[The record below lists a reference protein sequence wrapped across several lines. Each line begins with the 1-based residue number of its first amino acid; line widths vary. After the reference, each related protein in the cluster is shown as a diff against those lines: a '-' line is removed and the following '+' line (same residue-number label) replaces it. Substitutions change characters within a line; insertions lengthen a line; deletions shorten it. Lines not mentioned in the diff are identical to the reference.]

1 MSLIIIFV
9 ISFLGILL
17 GKFLFKHWF
26 NHLTLYC
33 FIFGGSIFLYE
44 MKLLPY
50 VDIIPLTWFIII
62 SAFLSF
68 LMGILTII
76 AARNLYKEKSTH
88 IEHSDIILT
97 IFSDD
102 GKVLKYSILFF
113 SFISLYAA
121 VEFWMVL
128 IRQFGSIPAVF
139 LNAQVIYRL
148 NISGKLSGTT
158 PYIYLVGYVAVFL
171 AGIYTAYK
179 GKFTLL
185 AFIPIFSLILR
196 DLAGS
201 GRAGM
206 LFALMEFIFTI
217 ILFRYLLNKD
227 RLRRFKFSKLSIIVV
242 SAILLGLFIASASL
256 VKVSRGVVKA
266 ENYSGA
272 SRELRQT
279 KDNLILSPSLYLYL
293 SSDVGVLSKYF
304 SSDGEDTPFG
314 QNTFMTAYL
323 LLSKFK
329 IVERPHEFQK
339 GYFIPMWTNTGT
351 YIRELHADFGMLGVL
366 LGSFLLGLL
375 ITWFWY
381 KFFEKHSL
389 IALAFL
395 VYLNIIVGF
404 SFFVMATRVIYW
416 STSLLMLILFLPI
429 LQKLAVYNKR
439 KSVDF

>member
-1 MSLIIIFV
+1 MSLLIIAVIIF
-9 ISFLGILL
+9 LGMIL
-17 GKFLFKHWF
+17 GRYLFKHWF

-33 FIFGGSIFLYE
+33 LIFGGSIFLYE
-44 MKLLPY
+44 LKLLPY
-50 VDIIPLTWFIII
+50 VEIIPFTWFIII
-62 SAFLSF
+62 SSFLSF
-68 LMGILTII
+68 LMGILTVI
-76 AARNLYKEKSTH
+76 AARNLYYKKPTY
-88 IEHSDIILT
+88 IEHSDIMLK

-113 SFISLYAA
+113 SLISLYAA

-148 NISGKLSGTT
+148 NIIGKLSGTT

-217 ILFRYLLNKD
+217 ILFRYLLKKD
-227 RLRRFKFSKLSIIVV
+227 RLRRFKFSKLSIVVV
-242 SAILLGLFIASASL
+242 STILLALFIASASL

-272 SRELRQT
+272 SRELREAR
-279 KDNLILSPSLYLYL
+279 DNLILSPSLYLYL

-323 LLSKFK
+323 FLSKFN

-351 YIRELHADFGMLGVL
+351 YIRELHADFGTLGVL
-366 LGSFLLGLL
+366 LGPFLLGLL
-375 ITWFWY
+375 ISWLWF
-381 KFFEKHSL
+381 KFFEQQNI

-429 LQKLAVYNKR
+429 LEKLSVYNKR

>member
-50 VDIIPLTWFIII
+50 VDIIPFTWFIII

-76 AARNLYKEKSTH
+76 AARNLYREKPTH
-88 IEHSDIILT
+88 IEHSDIMLT

-227 RLRRFKFSKLSIIVV
+227 RLRRFKFSKLSIIIV

-279 KDNLILSPSLYLYL
+279 RDNLILSPSLYLYL

-323 LLSKFK
+323 FLSKFN

-366 LGSFLLGLL
+366 LGPFLLGLL
-375 ITWFWY
+375 MTWFWF
-381 KFFEKHSL
+381 KFFENHSL

-439 KSVDF
+439 KSIDF

>member
-50 VDIIPLTWFIII
+50 VDIIPFTWFIII

-76 AARNLYKEKSTH
+76 AARNLYKEKPTH
-88 IEHSDIILT
+88 IEHSDIMLK

-279 KDNLILSPSLYLYL
+279 RDNLILSPSLYLYL

-323 LLSKFK
+323 FLSKFD

-351 YIRELHADFGMLGVL
+351 YIRELHADFGMPGVL

-416 STSLLMLILFLPI
+416 STSLLMLIMFLPI
-429 LQKLAVYNKR
+429 LQKLAVYNQR

>member
-50 VDIIPLTWFIII
+50 VDIIPFTWFIII

-76 AARNLYKEKSTH
+76 AARNLYNEKPTH
-88 IEHSDIILT
+88 IEHSDIMLT

-279 KDNLILSPSLYLYL
+279 RDNLILSPSLYLYL

-323 LLSKFK
+323 FLSKFN

-366 LGSFLLGLL
+366 LGPFLLGLL
-375 ITWFWY
+375 MTWFWF
-381 KFFEKHSL
+381 KFFENHSL
-389 IALAFL
+389 IALVFL

-439 KSVDF
+439 KSFDF

>member
-50 VDIIPLTWFIII
+50 VDIIPFTWFIII

-76 AARNLYKEKSTH
+76 AARNLYREKPTH
-88 IEHSDIILT
+88 IEHSDIMLT

-227 RLRRFKFSKLSIIVV
+227 RLGRFKFSKLSIIVV

-272 SRELRQT
+272 SKELRQT
-279 KDNLILSPSLYLYL
+279 RDNLILSPSLYLYL

-323 LLSKFK
+323 FLSKFN

-366 LGSFLLGLL
+366 LGPFLLGLI
-375 ITWFWY
+375 ITWLWF
-381 KFFEKHSL
+381 KFFENHSL

-395 VYLNIIVGF
+395 VYLNIIIGF

-439 KSVDF
+439 KSFDF

>member
-50 VDIIPLTWFIII
+50 VDIIPFTWFIII

-76 AARNLYKEKSTH
+76 AARNLYKEKPTH
-88 IEHSDIILT
+88 IEHSDIMLT

-279 KDNLILSPSLYLYL
+279 RDNLILSPSLYLYL

-323 LLSKFK
+323 FLSKFN

-366 LGSFLLGLL
+366 LGPFLLGLL
-375 ITWFWY
+375 MTWFWF
-381 KFFEKHSL
+381 KFFENHSL

-439 KSVDF
+439 KSFDF